1 MTDKKPTFIVKDGS
15 RVVYVDPEDKI
26 IKGFEVGAEPV
37 ERLGVVFSSQTE
49 FLFQPRKVQ

>member
-15 RVVYVDPEDKI
+15 RFVYVDPEDKI